1 MKKLLGLA
9 AVCVFFLACA
19 GSSSSSEGNQMAD
32 TVAVAGETTHA
43 DNAHN
48 SQNSLDWPGTYEA
61 TLPCADCPG
70 IKTSILINNDG
81 TFQIHSEYL
90 ERDLKTEDSGKM
102 MWHDNGSVIHLMGKD
117 TNLKLKVGENQ
128 LLQLDQN
135 GKLIEGELAPHYIY
149 KKKA

>member
-9 AVCVFFLACA
+9 AVCVSFLACT
-19 GSSSSSEGNQMAD
+19 GSSSSSGGNQTAD
-32 TVAVAGETTHA
+32 TVTVGGETAHT

-48 SQNSLDWPGTYEA
+48 SQNSLDWSGTYEA

-70 IKTSILINNDG
+70 IKTSIVINQDE

-90 ERDLKTEDSGKM
+90 ERDLKTEDSGKI

-128 LLQLDQN
+128 LFQLDQE
-135 GKLIEGELAPHYIY
+135 GKIIEGELASHYIY